1 MLKFKRVSKE
11 WISKNAE
18 SLLAFGYERVN
29 HRFKELTYIEI
40 ADGYGITWTQKVGY
54 LPYDSLHSL
63 TGVDRYGG
71 SWIWISKT
79 EPDCLYLLEYAP
91 KHPLEQD
98 EPVVPPTP
106 KKDPIPYYTYEPDYI
121 VLNDQSIVFPVIR
134 IVDDSFPEGEFKTL
148 AESGML
154 FTDMKKLG
162 EHFETHSRTYVYHP
176 WVQSAA
182 DFRLNQKSE

>member
-1 MLKFKRVSKE
+1 MLKFKRVSKQF
-11 WISKNAE
+11 INDNVGK
-18 SLLAFGYERVN
+18 
-29 HRFKELTYIEI
+29 LT
-40 ADGYGITWTQKVGY
+40 T
-54 LPYDSLHSL
+54 LPYHRIVSEDGLNRWLDNPSIGWYFSMLESFYPYEAIMSDLGRDS
-63 TGVDRYGG
+63 GG
-71 SWIWISKT
+71 NSWMWVKK
-79 EPDCLYLLEYAP
+79 ENPDCVYLLEYAP

-121 VLNDQSIVFPVIR
+121 VLNGQSIVFPAIR

-148 AESGML
+148 SESGML
-154 FTDMKKLG
+154 FTDMKVLG
-162 EHFETHSRTYVYHP
+162 EHFEVYSRTYVNHP

>member
-1 MLKFKRVSKE
+1 MSKFKRVSKQF
-11 WISKNAE
+11 INDNA
-18 SLLAFGYERVN
+18 GQ
-29 HRFKELTYIEI
+29 LT
-40 ADGYGITWTQKVGY
+40 T
-54 LPYDSLHSL
+54 LPYFKIVSEEGLDRWLETPSIGWYFSMHESFYPYEAVMSELGRDSE
-63 TGVDRYGG
+63 GI
-71 SWIWISKT
+71 SWMWVKK
-79 EPDCLYLLEYAP
+79 ENPDHVYLLEYAP

-98 EPVVPPTP
+98 EPITSPAPV
-106 KKDPIPYYTYEPDYI
+106 KDPVPYYTYEPNYI

-134 IVDDSFPEGEFKTL
+134 IVDDSFPECEFKTL

-162 EHFETHSRTYVYHP
+162 EHFEVYSRTYVYHP